1 MGNQETN
8 QGLRYDLMIKD
19 ALRGVMGRV
28 LARVAERG
36 LPGDHH
42 FYITFRTGH
51 PGVEMPAPLRRRYG
65 GEMTIVLQHQF
76 SGLEAGPDAFAVTLS
91 FSETPHRLT
100 IPYDAVVSFADP
112 SVEFA
117 LSFET
122 EPEAAGTEA
131 ASAETG
137 LQGRGFQGKGLQ
149 DKGLQG
155 KGLQGK
161 GLQGK
166 GLQGKKKSPRRSR
179 IPVSGDP
186 DKVVALDS
194 FRKR

>member
-1 MGNQETN
+1 MGNQGSK

-36 LPGDHH
+36 LPGNHH

-51 PGVEMPAPLRRRYG
+51 PGVEMPAPLRRRNE
-65 GEMTIVLQHQF
+65 GEMTIVLQHQY

-91 FSETPHRLT
+91 FSEVPHRLT

-122 EPEAAGTEA
+122 DSGLAGTELA
-131 ASAETG
+131 GTKPAGSKPAGGVPAQADMG
-137 LQGRGFQGKGLQ
+137 LQGRGHQGT
-149 DKGLQG
+149 
-155 KGLQGK
+155 
-161 GLQGK
+161 
-166 GLQGKKKSPRRSR
+166 KKSPRSGR

>member
-1 MGNQETN
+1 MGKQGSKH
-8 QGLRYDLMIKD
+8 GLRYDLMIKD
-19 ALRGVMGRV
+19 ALRGVMGRI
-28 LARVAERG
+28 LAQVAEQG
-36 LPGDHH
+36 LPGNHH

-65 GEMTIVLQHQF
+65 GEMTIVLQHQY
-76 SGLEAGPDAFAVTLS
+76 SGLEAGPDTFAVTLS
-91 FSETPHRLT
+91 FSEVPHRLT

-122 EPEAAGTEA
+122 DSDLPGAKLAGGVPKQA
-131 ASAETG
+131 DAG
-137 LQGRGFQGKGLQ
+137 PQRGGFQGGGLR
-149 DKGLQG
+149 DKKNPSRGG
-155 KGLQGK
+155 
-161 GLQGK
+161 
-166 GLQGKKKSPRRSR
+166 R

-186 DKVVALDS
+186 GKVVALDT

>member
-1 MGNQETN
+1 MSNQDSK

-28 LARVAERG
+28 LARVAEQG
-36 LPGDHH
+36 LPGNHH

-65 GEMTIVLQHQF
+65 GEMTIVLQHQY

-91 FSETPHRLT
+91 FSEVPHRLT

-122 EPEAAGTEA
+122 DSDLPGTERAGTKLA
-131 ASAETG
+131 GSVPAPADMG
-137 LQGRGFQGKGLQ
+137 LQSG
-149 DKGLQG
+149 
-155 KGLQGK
+155 
-161 GLQGK
+161 
-166 GLQGKKKSPRRSR
+166 GLQGKKKSPRGGR

-186 DKVVALDS
+186 GKVVALDS